1 MKPNLEKFLRRAMS
15 AHQDGRFQEAEKIYR
30 SILRSHPK
38 NGVANHNLGVLK
50 VGLGKAS
57 LALPHFQTA
66 LEADVNQHQYW
77 ISYIDALIKLN
88 QISRASKLLMQ
99 GRKRGLQ
106 GDAVDHLE
114 RQLSSSAKHDLVPS
128 ERASELI
135 SLYKQGDF
143 NKALDIGIKLFEQFP
158 NDPNVPNFL
167 GTIKSNLGEHVS
179 AIEYYNKAIEL
190 GPQNVQAHNNLGNA
204 LNELGR
210 FEEAIISYRKA
221 IELKSDYTDAH
232 YNLGVV
238 LSEVDRLS
246 EAVFCYNKVIELR
259 PDYAQAHN
267 NLAMLSDI
275 LGKFDLATRH
285 YGEAINLNP
294 DHPEVHFNL
303 ARTLIK
309 IKKYRK
315 GEEHYLKVI
324 TLRPDFVDA
333 YLELAMAFHS
343 EGYQKKAWPLYRI
356 AELLRNENGIE
367 KVYLKHLNLSLAQ
380 TKLTQLS
387 VSDNKSFLDQDS
399 GFIRT
404 NIPVGE
410 NLPKVLG
417 SLPSISP
424 EHEKYVAENKSAS
437 DIRKG
442 GVKHS
447 RGFNLFATSDPTI
460 KLFEERFTNTVSEIL
475 HSKIFIEDSFFAI
488 YEGRSAATPHHH
500 LNKWDNEFNLHSVK
514 YAAVYYVEV
523 GDVGADQ
530 PGNLSLHQPDV
541 VIQPNN
547 GDLIIFPAS
556 RMHSAHYNGLKKRI
570 ILGINFYTI

>member
-1 MKPNLEKFLRRAMS
+1 MKPIIEKSLRRAMS
-15 AHQDGRFQEAEKIYR
+15 AQQNGRLKQAEKIYR
-30 SILRSHPK
+30 SILRSDPK

-57 LALPHFQTA
+57 HALPHFQAA
-66 LEADVNQHQYW
+66 LEADRDQYQYW
-77 ISYIDALIKLN
+77 MSYIDALIKSN
-88 QISRASKLLMQ
+88 QINSACELLKQ
-99 GRKRGLQ
+99 GRQRGLK

-128 ERASELI
+128 ERAAELI
-135 SLYKQGDF
+135 SLYKQGYLQ
-143 NKALDIGIKLFEQFP
+143 KALAVGIELFEQFP

-167 GTIKSNLGEHVS
+167 GTIKSSLGEHAS
-179 AIEYYNKAIEL
+179 AIEYYSKAIEL
-190 GPQNVQAHNNLGNA
+190 GPQNVQAHNNLANA

-210 FEEAIISYRKA
+210 FEEAIIRYRKA
-221 IELKSDYTDAH
+221 IELKSDYADAH

-246 EAVFCYNKVIELR
+246 EAVLCYSKVIELR

-267 NLAMLSDI
+267 NLAMLNDI
-275 LGKFDLATRH
+275 LGKFDLAIRH

-303 ARTLIK
+303 ARTLVK
-309 IKKYRK
+309 IKKTQK
-315 GEEHYLKVI
+315 GIQHYLKVI

-343 EGYQKKAWPLYRI
+343 RSYQKKASPLYRL
-356 AELLRNENGIE
+356 AGLLRNANGIE
-367 KVYLKHLNLSLAQ
+367 KVYLKHLKLSLAQ
-380 TKLTQLS
+380 TAPNQVQTTDK
-387 VSDNKSFLDQDS
+387 NSFFDKDS
-399 GFIRT
+399 GFLRV
-404 NIPVGE
+404 NIPVSA

-417 SLPSISP
+417 SLPTLSP

-447 RGFNLFATSDPTI
+447 RGFSLFSSSDPSI
-460 KLFEERFTNTVSEIL
+460 KLFEESFTNTVSKHL
-475 HSKIFIEDSFFAI
+475 RSKIFIEDSFFAI

-523 GDVGADQ
+523 GDIGADQ
-530 PGNLSLHQPDV
+530 PGNLSLHEPDIL
-541 VIQPNN
+541 IQPNK

-570 ILGINFYTI
+570 IVGINFYTI

>member
-1 MKPNLEKFLRRAMS
+1 MKPNIEKSLRRALY
-15 AHQDGRFQEAEKIYR
+15 AQQNGRLREAEKIYR

-50 VGLGKAS
+50 VALGKAS
-57 LALPHFQTA
+57 LALQHFQAA
-66 LEADVNQHQYW
+66 LEADINQYQYW
-77 ISYIDALIKLN
+77 ISYIDALIKTN
-88 QISRASKLLMQ
+88 QISRARENLKQ
-99 GRKRGLQ
+99 GRQRGLK
-106 GDAVDHLE
+106 GDAVDNLE

-128 ERASELI
+128 KRAAELI

-143 NKALDIGIKLFEQFP
+143 KKALDVGIQLFEQFP

-167 GTIKSNLGEHVS
+167 GTIKSSLGEHAS
-179 AIEYYNKAIEL
+179 AIEYYNKAIKL
-190 GPQNVQAHNNLGNA
+190 GPKNVQAHNNLGNA

-210 FEEAIISYRKA
+210 FEEAIIRYREA
-221 IELKSDYTDAH
+221 IELKSDYADAH

-238 LSEVDRLS
+238 LSEVDRLP
-246 EAVFCYNKVIELR
+246 EAVLCYRRVIELR

-267 NLAMLSDI
+267 NLAMSNDI
-275 LGKFDLATRH
+275 LGKFDLAIRH

-303 ARTLIK
+303 ARTLVKTKK
-309 IKKYRK
+309 IKK
-315 GEEHYLKVI
+315 GIQHYLKVI

-343 EGYQKKAWPLYRI
+343 LSYQNKASPLYRLVG
-356 AELLRNENGIE
+356 LLRNAIGIE
-367 KVYLKHLNLSLAQ
+367 KVYLKHLKLSLAQ
-380 TKLTQLS
+380 TDPNQVQTSSKNPFF
-387 VSDNKSFLDQDS
+387 DKDS
-399 GFIRT
+399 GFLRI
-404 NIPVGE
+404 NIPVSE

-417 SLPSISP
+417 SLPTLSP

-447 RGFNLFATSDPTI
+447 RGFSLFSSSDPTI
-460 KLFEERFTNTVSEIL
+460 KLFEESFTNTVSRIL
-475 HSKIFIEDSFFAI
+475 CSKLFIEDSFFAI

-523 GDVGADQ
+523 GDIGADQ
-530 PGNLSLHQPDV
+530 PGNLSLHKPD
-541 VIQPNN
+541 ILIHPNN

>member
-1 MKPNLEKFLRRAMS
+1 MS

-88 QISRASKLLMQ
+88 QISSARKLLMQ
-99 GRKRGLQ
+99 GRERGLK
-106 GDAVDHLE
+106 GDAVDHFE
-114 RQLSSSAKHDLVPS
+114 RQLSSNAKHDLVPS

-143 NKALDIGIKLFEQFP
+143 KKALDIGIKLFEQFP

-167 GTIKSNLGEHVS
+167 GTIKSSLGEHVS

-246 EAVFCYNKVIELR
+246 EAVLCYSKVIELR

-315 GEEHYLKVI
+315 GIEHYLKVI

-356 AELLRNENGIE
+356 VELLRNENGIE

-380 TKLTQLS
+380 TKPNQLG
-387 VSDNKSFLDQDS
+387 VSDNKSCFDQRLWIFTHQYTS
-399 GFIRT
+399 G
-404 NIPVGE
+404 
-410 NLPKVLG
+410 
-417 SLPSISP
+417 
-424 EHEKYVAENKSAS
+424 
-437 DIRKG
+437 
-442 GVKHS
+442 
-447 RGFNLFATSDPTI
+447 
-460 KLFEERFTNTVSEIL
+460 
-475 HSKIFIEDSFFAI
+475 
-488 YEGRSAATPHHH
+488 
-500 LNKWDNEFNLHSVK
+500 
-514 YAAVYYVEV
+514 
-523 GDVGADQ
+523 
-530 PGNLSLHQPDV
+530 
-541 VIQPNN
+541 
-547 GDLIIFPAS
+547 
-556 RMHSAHYNGLKKRI
+556 
-570 ILGINFYTI
+570 

>member
-1 MKPNLEKFLRRAMS
+1 MKPNIEKSLRRAMS
-15 AHQDGRFQEAEKIYR
+15 AQQNGRLQEAEKLYR

-57 LALPHFQTA
+57 LALPHFQSA
-66 LEADVNQHQYW
+66 LEADINQYQYW
-77 ISYIDALIKLN
+77 MSYIDALIKLK
-88 QISRASKLLMQ
+88 QISSARELLKQ
-99 GRKRGLQ
+99 GRQRGLK

-128 ERASELI
+128 ERAAELI
-135 SLYKQGDF
+135 SLYKQGDLK
-143 NKALDIGIKLFEQFP
+143 KALDVGTELFEQFP

-167 GTIKSNLGEHVS
+167 GTIKSSLGEHTS

-210 FEEAIISYRKA
+210 FEEAIIRYRKA
-221 IELKSDYTDAH
+221 IELKSDYADAH

-238 LSEVDRLS
+238 LGEVDRLS
-246 EAVFCYNKVIELR
+246 EAVLCYSKVIELR

-267 NLAMLSDI
+267 NIAMLNDI
-275 LGKFDLATRH
+275 LGKFDLAIRH

-303 ARTLIK
+303 ARTLVK
-309 IKKYRK
+309 IKKIKK
-315 GEEHYLKVI
+315 GIQHYLKVI
-324 TLRPDFVDA
+324 ILRPDFVDA

-343 EGYQKKAWPLYRI
+343 EGYQKKASPLYRLVG
-356 AELLRNENGIE
+356 LLRNENGIE
-367 KVYLKHLNLSLAQ
+367 KVYLKHLKLSLTQ
-380 TKLTQLS
+380 TKLNQVQTS
-387 VSDNKSFLDQDS
+387 ENKSSLNKGPGFL
-399 GFIRT
+399 RA
-404 NIPVGE
+404 NIPVSE
-410 NLPKVLG
+410 NLIKVLG
-417 SLPSISP
+417 SLPTLSP

-447 RGFNLFATSDPTI
+447 RGFSLFASSDPTI
-460 KLFEERFTNTVSEIL
+460 KLFEESFTNTVSEIL
-475 HSKIFIEDSFFAI
+475 RSKLFIEDSFFAI
-488 YEGRSAATPHHH
+488 YEGPSAATAHHH
-500 LNKWDNEFNLHSVK
+500 LNKWDEEFNLHSVK
-514 YAAVYYVEV
+514 YAAVYYVKV
-523 GDVGADQ
+523 GDIGADQ
-530 PGNLSLHQPDV
+530 PGNLSLHEPDV
-541 VIQPNN
+541 LIQPNN